1 MAEFSKYPSTDDSAE
16 SLMHRPNSP
25 VNRNWN
31 WSPKA
36 PNSRHV
42 IESVNYSGDDHS
54 LGNRPYEIIE
64 ASNNILP
71 QELPDS
77 NPKYERGQ
85 FISDE
90 IADKHTELH
99 FTEQQTSEAID
110 PFIVQ
115 LQS

>member
-1 MAEFSKYPSTDDSAE
+1 MTKFNKYPSTDDSAE
-16 SLMHRPNSP
+16 SLIHRPNYP
-25 VNRNWN
+25 LNRNWN

-42 IESVNYSGDDHS
+42 IESINYSGDDHS

-64 ASNNILP
+64 ASNIILL

-77 NPKYERGQ
+77 NPKYEREQ

-90 IADKHTELH
+90 IADKHTELQRPK
-99 FTEQQTSEAID
+99 QQTSEAID
-110 PFIVQ
+110 PFTVQ

>member
-16 SLMHRPNSP
+16 TLLHRPKSP

-42 IESVNYSGDDHS
+42 IESVNHSGDDHS
-54 LGNRPYEIIE
+54 LGNQPYEIIE
-64 ASNNILP
+64 ASDDILP
-71 QELPDS
+71 QKLPDS
-77 NPKYERGQ
+77 DPKYEREQ
-85 FISDE
+85 FNSDE
-90 IADKHTELH
+90 IADKHSELH
-99 FTEQQTSEAID
+99 FTEQQTSEDID